1 MEKPAAI
8 RDRDAEWEDLIRIW
22 RRASP
27 ELVFILGRRR
37 VGKSFL
43 LARFARAAG
52 GIYYQATKRTEN
64 EQLTRLSTLVGEH
77 FDDPALRHGGPFP
90 DWEGL
95 FRYVAERADDE
106 PFLFVLDEFPYLSA
120 AAPALPSILQSLWDH
135 EWPETRMKLVLSGSH
150 ITAMKRLEDADQP
163 LYGRR
168 TARIDIEPFDHV
180 HSAEFVPG
188 YSVTD
193 RLRAYGIF
201 GGVPGHLALLDA
213 AESLGENVA
222 LQMLCPTGRL
232 LDEAQ
237 HMLDAF
243 LADAQVHYSVIE
255 AIAGGE
261 RTWNGIT
268 KRVGRDGGSLS
279 RAMKWLIE
287 MRLVE
292 RVVPITEANPQKS
305 KRSLYRITDPYVAF
319 WHRFVSPMH
328 SAGMVGLAPGD
339 RLWTEQVLPRLDD
352 YMGGAFESVC
362 RDFARRGNG
371 LPFQPIRVGEWW
383 DAGSHNEV
391 DVVALG
397 ADAQVLV
404 GECKWGDA
412 RGSDLIKLRTRA
424 NLLVQDLKGG
434 PHQMH
439 FAIFSGGAVAPEVQR
454 EVQAG
459 RVLHFPADALYLE
472 LPRREGQ
479 VARG

>member
-1 MEKPAAI
+1 MVDKMKKPADI
-8 RDRDAEWEDLIRIW
+8 RDRNPEWEELIRIW

-43 LARFARAAG
+43 LARFARAVG
-52 GIYYQATKRTEN
+52 GLYYQATKRTEN
-64 EQLTRLSTLVGEH
+64 EQLARLSTLVGEH

-95 FRYVAERADDE
+95 FRYVAQRAGDR
-106 PFLFVLDEFPYLSA
+106 PFLVVLDEFPYLSA

-135 EWPETRMKLVLSGSH
+135 EWPETGLKLVLSGSH

-168 TARIDIEPFDHV
+168 TARLDIEPFDYIHA
-180 HSAEFVPG
+180 AEFLPG
-188 YSVTD
+188 YPATD

-201 GGVPGHLALLDA
+201 GGVPGHLALLAA

-243 LADAQVHYSVIE
+243 LTDARVHYSVIE

-287 MRLVE
+287 MGIVE
-292 RVVPITEANPQKS
+292 RVVPITETNPQKS
-305 KRSLYRITDPYVAF
+305 KRALYRITDPYVAF
-319 WHRFVSPMH
+319 WHRFVSPMV
-328 SAGMVGLAPGD
+328 SAGMIGLAPGD

-362 RDFARRGNG
+362 RDFVRRGTG
-371 LPFQPIRVGEWW
+371 LPFRPLRVGEWW
-383 DAGSHNEV
+383 DAGSQNEV

-404 GECKWGDA
+404 GECKWGDV
-412 RGSDLIKLRTRA
+412 RGSDLARLRTRA
-424 NLLVQDLKGG
+424 NLLVQDLTGG
-434 PHQMH
+434 PHQVH
-439 FAIFSGGAVAPEVQR
+439 FAVFSGGSVDPSVLLEVQD
-454 EVQAG
+454 G
-459 RVLHFPADALYLE
+459 RLLHFSADALYE
-472 LPRREGQ
+472 GRSRR
-479 VARG
+479 V